1 MRVIYGK
8 IIMWNYIIR
17 DLSQE
22 RTFMKKK
29 LFLMAAMAF
38 VFAMLFAFA
47 VSADTVHTP
56 ERLAKYG
63 TTVTVRVTA
72 DDPDG
77 TTVNLFDSEGNAL
90 IWYLDSSNQLQSI
103 RADDDRVKWNTET
116 WDEVTGVSI
125 KFDDGTTIGVGK
137 FVVVN
142 MMDDDVVKNSGNG
155 TNHYGKPITGFKF
168 LFSSAKNLE
177 YVYLR
182 LDTTNIQKESF
193 NGCTKLKYINLEDL
207 TKLVRIGDNYNFG
220 NCTSLFAGQVLDLT
234 GTSLQHIDYQ
244 SSFLNVPIVGIKLPN
259 TVTRI
264 SGGTF
269 EGAAL
274 VSMSFPLNMSTMEA
288 NMFKNCVSLTSIC
301 LNYKLTKINDNAFI
315 GCTSFN
321 KICFVGTKDQLKTLI
336 ANTSATGNTAFFD
349 VAGALGADG
358 EYANVISYADY
369 LKLSD
374 EQKSSGKYAIYN
386 YSYCEAYNNGV
397 HTAVDNANDCTKN
410 ADCRVCGLEEA
421 IEAEFE
427 NHNYLETFVYE
438 NGFAQVG
445 VYTSICQNAAYCTC
459 GNVTAEKAPLFVATG
474 FSTKGADGISA
485 GYSVVPELVTE
496 YNRINKDNKIT
507 FGVMM
512 VSPTFLSEK
521 DSFFKDGKVNAEK
534 YLQVDMTGIAYKNL
548 SVHVTG
554 FVDAA
559 RNASLVMA
567 LYVCDGD
574 GNVEF
579 IQSQITPCADK
590 SVTLGSTTLYT
601 VTLDS
606 VTNESTTVG
615 NLKDYFAKEEEE

>member
-1 MRVIYGK
+1 
-8 IIMWNYIIR
+8 
-17 DLSQE
+17 
-22 RTFMKKK
+22 MKKK
-29 LFLMAAMAF
+29 LFLIAAMAF

-63 TTVTVRVTA
+63 TTVTVRVTEA
-72 DDPDG
+72 DPDG

-90 IWYLDSSNQLQSI
+90 IWYLDANKQLQSI
-103 RADDDRVKWNTET
+103 RADDSRVRYSAADWGVNIYGATGPEAL
-116 WDEVTGVSI
+116 GVSI
-125 KFDDGTTIGVGK
+125 VLDDTTTIEYTSI
-137 FVVVN
+137 VVFN
-142 MMDDDVVKNSGNG
+142 IMDDDVVTNYNASGKNLNMPV
-155 TNHYGKPITGFKF
+155 TCMKQFMRN
-168 LFSSAKNLE
+168 AKNLE
-177 YVYLR
+177 YLYLR
-182 LDTTNIQKESF
+182 LDTIAIQRNAF
-193 NGCTKLKYINLEDL
+193 GGCSNLKYVNIEDL
-207 TKLVRIGDNYNFG
+207 TELRRIGDSTQFSG
-220 NCTSLFAGQVLDLT
+220 CTSLFAGKVLDLSNT
-234 GTSLQHIDYQ
+234 KLRSID
-244 SSFLNVPIVGIKLPN
+244 G
-259 TVTRI
+259 
-264 SGGTF
+264 GGTF
-269 EGAAL
+269 EGVPIKGL
-274 VSMSFPLNMSTMEA
+274 ILPSTCTAFGEYNFQGNPTTIFMYPEVLA
-288 NMFKNCVSLTSIC
+288 SIPKITFKNCTNLQTVYVNRTTTSIG
-301 LNYKLTKINDNAFI
+301 DSAFLS
-315 GCTSFN
+315 CN
-321 KICFVGTKDQLKTLI
+321 NLKKICFVGTKDQLKTLI
-336 ANTSATGNTAFFD
+336 ANTSATENTAFFD
-349 VAGALGADG
+349 VVGALGADG

-369 LKLSD
+369 LKLSN

-386 YSYCEAYNNGV
+386 YSYCEAYNNGA
-397 HTAVDNANDCTKN
+397 HTAVDNVNDCTKN

-427 NHNYLETFVYE
+427 NHNYLETLVYE
-438 NGFAQVG
+438 NGFAQAG
-445 VYTSICQNAAYCTC
+445 VYTYICQNSEKCTC
-459 GNVTAEKAPLFVATG
+459 GNITASKDAIFVANG
-474 FSTKGADGISA
+474 FSTKGTDGISA

-507 FGVMM
+507 FGVMV

-554 FVDAA
+554 FVDSA

-590 SVTLGSTTLYT
+590 SVTLGNTTLYT

-615 NLKDYFAKEEEE
+615 NLKDYFAKEEEEPLA

>member
-1 MRVIYGK
+1 
-8 IIMWNYIIR
+8 
-17 DLSQE
+17 
-22 RTFMKKK
+22 MKKK
-29 LFLMAAMAF
+29 LFLIAAMAF

-90 IWYLDSSNQLQSI
+90 IWYLDANNQLQSI
-103 RADDDRVKWNTET
+103 RTDDQQVKWYTET
-116 WDEVTGVSI
+116 WDEVTGVGI
-125 KFDDGTTIGVGK
+125 NFDNGTNVDKNK

-142 MMDDDVVKNSGNG
+142 MMDDDVIKNHGPG
-155 TNHYGKPITGFKF
+155 TSHYGKKITNFK
-168 LFSSAKNLE
+168 LVFSGCSNLE
-177 YVYLR
+177 YCFLR
-182 LDTTNIQKESF
+182 LDTDGIFRGSF
-193 NGCTKLKYINLEDL
+193 NGCSKLKYINLEDL
-207 TKLVRIGDNYNFG
+207 TLWKNSRDGTQFNG
-220 NCTSLFAGQVLDLT
+220 CSSLFAGQVLDLSRT
-234 GTSLQHIDYQ
+234 QLITLNGGGTLAG
-244 SSFLNVPIVGIKLPN
+244 VPIVGLILPSTLTSLGDWMFQGN
-259 TVTRI
+259 PTT
-264 SGGTF
+264 TF
-269 EGAAL
+269 
-274 VSMSFPLNMSTMEA
+274 MFPENIATMPTNA
-288 NMFKNCVSLTSIC
+288 FKNCANLQTVYVNGTTTSIG
-301 LNYKLTKINDNAFI
+301 DNAFLS
-315 GCTSFN
+315 CN
-321 KICFVGTKDQLKTLI
+321 NLKKLCFVGTKDQLKALI
-336 ANTSATGNTAFFD
+336 ANTSATGNTPFLN

-427 NHNYLETFVYE
+427 NHNYLETLVYE
-438 NGFAQVG
+438 NGFAQAG
-445 VYTSICQNAAYCTC
+445 VYTYICQNSEKCTC
-459 GNVTAEKAPLFVATG
+459 GNITASKDAIFVAIG

-485 GYSVVPELVTE
+485 GYSVVPELVAE

-554 FVDAA
+554 FVDSA

-579 IQSQITPCADK
+579 VQSQITPCADK
-590 SVTLGSTTLYT
+590 SVTLGNTTLYT

-615 NLKDYFAKEEEE
+615 NLKDYFAKEEEEPLA

>member
-1 MRVIYGK
+1 
-8 IIMWNYIIR
+8 
-17 DLSQE
+17 
-22 RTFMKKK
+22 MKKI
-29 LFLMAAMAF
+29 FLTF
-38 VFAMLFAFA
+38 VVALAIALMLAFA
-47 VSADTVHTP
+47 VSADSVHNENTVDYD
-56 ERLAKYG
+56 E
-63 TTVTVRVTA
+63 TVTLN
-72 DDPDG
+72 DG
-77 TTVNLFDSEGNAL
+77 TVLPLYDQDREAL
-90 IWYLDSSNQLQSI
+90 IWYISGTDGSGKNIYSSVRADSSL
-103 RADDDRVKWNTET
+103 VKWNTKS
-116 WDEVTGVSI
+116 WGEVTSVSI
-125 KFDDGTTIGVGK
+125 LLDNGTKYGSGT

-142 MMDDDVVKNSGNG
+142 MMDDDVISNTPEGDH
-155 TNHYGKPITGFKF
+155 TNFGQPIKSFKW
-168 LFSSAKNLE
+168 LFSGAKKLE

-182 LDTTNIQKESF
+182 LDTDGIFAQSF
-193 NGCTKLKYINLEDL
+193 NGCSALKYINFEDL
-207 TKLVRIGDNYNFG
+207 TSWKNSRDGQQFSG
-220 NCTSLFAGQVLDLT
+220 CSSLFPGQVLDLSHT
-234 GTSLQHIDYQ
+234 QLITLNGGGTLAG
-244 SSFLNVPIVGIKLPN
+244 VPIVGLKLPS
-259 TVTRI
+259 TVT
-264 SGGTF
+264 SLGDWVFQGNPNTYF
-269 EGAAL
+269 
-274 VSMSFPLNMSTMEA
+274 MFPENIATMPTNA
-288 NMFKNCVSLTSIC
+288 FKNCTNLQTVYVNGTTTSIG
-301 LNYKLTKINDNAFI
+301 DNAFLS
-315 GCTSFN
+315 CN
-321 KICFVGTKDQLKTLI
+321 NLKKICFVGTKDQLKTLI
-336 ANTSATGNTAFFD
+336 ASTSATGNDAFFS
-349 VAGALGADG
+349 VAGALGENG

-369 LKLSD
+369 LKLSN

-427 NHNYLETFVYE
+427 NHNYLETLVYE
-438 NGFAQVG
+438 NGFAQAG
-445 VYTSICQNAAYCTC
+445 VYKYICQNSEKCTC
-459 GNVTAEKAPLFVATG
+459 GNITASKDAIFVAIG
-474 FSTKGADGISA
+474 FSTKGTDGISA

-554 FVDAA
+554 FVDTA

-579 IQSQITPCADK
+579 VQSQITPCADK
-590 SVTLGSTTLYT
+590 SVTLGNTTLYT

>member
-1 MRVIYGK
+1 
-8 IIMWNYIIR
+8 
-17 DLSQE
+17 
-22 RTFMKKK
+22 MKKK
-29 LFLMAAMAF
+29 LFLIAAMAF

-63 TTVTVRVTA
+63 TTVTVRVTEA
-72 DDPDG
+72 DPDG

-103 RADDDRVKWNTET
+103 RADDQRVKYKVEDWG
-116 WDEVTGVSI
+116 EVTSVYI
-125 KFDDGTTIGVGK
+125 ALDGTTTIGAGK
-137 FVVVN
+137 FVVLNVL
-142 MMDDDVVKNSGNG
+142 DDDVLMNDGSSKHIG
-155 TNHYGKPITGFKF
+155 TPFNYFKLVF
-168 LFSSAKNLE
+168 QGCTNLE

-182 LDTTNIQKESF
+182 LDTVKIQRQSF
-193 NGCTKLKYINLEDL
+193 NGCSNLKYINLEDL
-207 TKLVRIGDNYNFG
+207 TEVTRIGDSQHFSG
-220 NCTSLFAGQVLDLT
+220 CSKLFVGQVLDLSRLT
-234 GTSLQHIDYQ
+234 KLTSID
-244 SSFLNVPIVGIKLPN
+244 G
-259 TVTRI
+259 
-264 SGGTF
+264 GGTF
-269 EGAAL
+269 NAVPLAGIILPNACTSL
-274 VSMSFPLNMSTMEA
+274 GTWTFQSNPTTSFRFYAP
-288 NMFKNCVSLTSIC
+288 SLTSIPGSTFKYC
-301 LNYKLTKINDNAFI
+301 TNLQTVYLNGTLSSIGDDAFNSCNALT
-315 GCTSFN
+315 T
-321 KICFVGTKDQLKTLI
+321 ICFVGTKDQLKTLI
-336 ANTSATGNTAFFD
+336 ANTSATGNTPFLN

-374 EQKSSGKYAIYN
+374 EKKSSGKYAIYN

-427 NHNYLETFVYE
+427 NHNYLETLVYE
-438 NGFAQVG
+438 NGFAQAG
-445 VYTSICQNAAYCTC
+445 VYTYICQNSEKCTC
-459 GNVTAEKAPLFVATG
+459 GNITASKDAIFVATG

-554 FVDAA
+554 FVDTA

-579 IQSQITPCADK
+579 VQSQITPCADK
-590 SVTLGSTTLYT
+590 SVTLGKTTLYT

>member
-1 MRVIYGK
+1 
-8 IIMWNYIIR
+8 
-17 DLSQE
+17 
-22 RTFMKKK
+22 MKKK
-29 LFLMAAMAF
+29 LFLIAAMAF

-63 TTVTVRVTA
+63 TTVTVRVTEA
-72 DDPDG
+72 DTDG
-77 TTVNLFDSEGNAL
+77 TTVNLFDAEGNAL
-90 IWYLDSSNQLQSI
+90 LWYLDSNNQLQSI
-103 RADDDRVKWNTET
+103 RTDDQRVQWYTES
-116 WDEVTGVSI
+116 WDEVTSVSI
-125 KFDDGTTIGVGK
+125 VFSDGTTTTTINRNK

-142 MMDDDVVKNSGNG
+142 MLDDDVVKNAGPNA
-155 TNHYGKPITGFKF
+155 TKYYGKPVTNFKHVF
-168 LFSSAKNLE
+168 NDCPNLE
-177 YVYLR
+177 YLYLR
-182 LDTTNIQKESF
+182 LDTNGFYQTSFTNAS
-193 NGCTKLKYINLEDL
+193 KLKYINVEDL
-207 TKLVRIGDNYNFG
+207 TLLKNSRGGQQFNG
-220 NCTSLFAGQVLDLT
+220 CTSLLAGQVFDLSNTILIEIT
-234 GTSLQHIDYQ
+234 GGGMFAKAPIAGLILPSVCTSFDTWAFQDNPTT
-244 SSFLNVPIVGIKLPN
+244 SFRFYAPG
-259 TVTRI
+259 
-264 SGGTF
+264 
-269 EGAAL
+269 
-274 VSMSFPLNMSTMEA
+274 
-288 NMFKNCVSLTSIC
+288 LTSIPDYTFNRC
-301 LNYKLTKINDNAFI
+301 TNLQTVYLGNSFASVGSNAFNS
-315 GCTSFN
+315 CNSLTTV
-321 KICFVGTKDQLKTLI
+321 CFTGTKDQLKTLI
-336 ANTSATGNTAFFD
+336 ANTSTTGNTAFFD
-349 VAGALGADG
+349 VAGALGSDG
-358 EYANVISYADY
+358 EYANVISYEDY
-369 LKLSD
+369 LKLSN
-374 EQKSSGKYAIYN
+374 EQKSGKKFAIYG
-386 YSYCEAYNNGV
+386 YSYCEAFNGGV
-397 HTAVDNANDCTKN
+397 HTAANNAVDCTKD
-410 ADCRVCGLEEA
+410 ADCSVCLLTGVIKSQFTE
-421 IEAEFE
+421 
-427 NHNYLETFVYE
+427 HNYLETFVYE